1 MSLVFNVVKLVSNF
15 IKGAVLSG
23 WDTARVIMQD
33 PSTVHSGM
41 TRMPY
46 GELDPKT
53 ASLLGAL
60 ISLTPG
66 TTTVAID
73 LQRREILL
81 HLLDLER
88 REATIAVIQ
97 HDFVTPLLGFR
108 GGSA

>member
-1 MSLVFNVVKLVSNF
+1 MFNVVKLVFNF

-23 WDTARVIMQD
+23 WDTARVIMQG
-33 PSTVHSGM
+33 PGTVHSGT

-46 GELDPKT
+46 GELGPKT

-60 ISLTPG
+60 VSLTPG

-73 LQRREILL
+73 LQRREMLL
-81 HLLDLER
+81 HLLDLKR

-97 HDFVTPLLGFR
+97 RDFVTPLLGFR

>member
-1 MSLVFNVVKLVSNF
+1 MSLVFNVVKLVFNV
-15 IKGAVLSG
+15 IKNAVLSG
-23 WDTARVIMQD
+23 WDTARVITQD
-33 PSTVHSGM
+33 PGTVRSGT

>member
-1 MSLVFNVVKLVSNF
+1 MSLVLNIAKLVLNVF
-15 IKGAVLSG
+15 KHAVLSG
-23 WDTARVIMQD
+23 WDTARVITQD
-33 PSTVHSGM
+33 PGTVHSGT

-46 GELDPKT
+46 GKLGPKA

-73 LQRREILL
+73 LQHREILL